1 MKNVVAQHK
10 SGGEEMSTEIKM
22 MNGIIRVGT
31 GLVEKEPIECRIYC
45 DKYHDTLSL
54 HGMDMTISVSLSE
67 IENLIGKARKK

>member
-31 GLVEKEPIECRIYC
+31 GLVEKEPIE
-45 DKYHDTLSL
+45 L
-54 HGMDMTISVSLSE
+54 G
-67 IENLIGKARKK
+67 G